1 MRRTLEA
8 IFRRLWLLLL
18 LIVLLPSV
26 SIAVV
31 YFLPRTYQTTASL
44 WALRRYDII
53 GATGPETNVY
63 ATPADTQATALTEF
77 LQTRTTALTI
87 AKTTNLA
94 STLNLS
100 ASVLS

>member
-31 YFLPRTYQTTASL
+31 YFLPRTYQTSASL
-44 WALRRYDII
+44 WALRR
-53 GATGPETNVY
+53 
-63 ATPADTQATALTEF
+63 L
-77 LQTRTTALTI
+77 
-87 AKTTNLA
+87 
-94 STLNLS
+94 
-100 ASVLS
+100 

>member
-31 YFLPRTYQTTASL
+31 YFLPRTYRRQHHSGRCVAMTSSAPQVQKP
-44 WALRRYDII
+44 ALS
-53 GATGPETNVY
+53 
-63 ATPADTQATALTEF
+63 Q
-77 LQTRTTALTI
+77 
-87 AKTTNLA
+87 
-94 STLNLS
+94 
-100 ASVLS
+100 